1 MAHKVEVTAE
11 SIPPETPTTQPS
23 IPDVVKYFWSHATM
37 WAATASGAKE
47 ECAMERVVRC
57 KLQHTIE
64 MKVHHGQKTTPNVNA
79 MKLS

>member
-1 MAHKVEVTAE
+1 
-11 SIPPETPTTQPS
+11 
-23 IPDVVKYFWSHATM
+23 
-37 WAATASGAKE
+37 
-47 ECAMERVVRC
+47 MERVVRC